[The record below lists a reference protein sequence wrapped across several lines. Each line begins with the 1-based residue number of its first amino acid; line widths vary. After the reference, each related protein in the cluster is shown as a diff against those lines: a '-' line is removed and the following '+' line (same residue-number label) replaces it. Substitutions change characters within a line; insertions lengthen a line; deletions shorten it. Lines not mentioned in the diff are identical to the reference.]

1 MWRTVLHPTRKPDTS
16 KFYIYLFQIT
26 WTYDIMT
33 HIKKSNDYRHIFR
46 ADSVRLRVDDK
57 IYSIPFPD
65 TTSIEEIKRMNFD
78 LQRNI
83 IVLKYRE
90 DQYIEKELIEKL
102 ANAISYIDVEFY
114 GGSDIR
120 KVFSLTRADM
130 AQLKWT
136 CQQLLVEHTRYI
148 SGRK

>member
-1 MWRTVLHPTRKPDTS
+1 MRVTLCPFFRGNINVTVR
-16 KFYIYLFQIT
+16 
-26 WTYDIMT
+26 
-33 HIKKSNDYRHIFR
+33 R
-46 ADSVRLRVDDK
+46 
-57 IYSIPFPD
+57 
-65 TTSIEEIKRMNFD
+65 
-78 LQRNI
+78 
-83 IVLKYRE
+83 YRE
-90 DQYIEKELIEKL
+90 VQHIEKELIEKL